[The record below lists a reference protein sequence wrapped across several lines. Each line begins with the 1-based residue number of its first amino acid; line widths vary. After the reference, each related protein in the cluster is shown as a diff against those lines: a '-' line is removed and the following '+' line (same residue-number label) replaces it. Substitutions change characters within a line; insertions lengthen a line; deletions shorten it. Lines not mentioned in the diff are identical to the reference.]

1 MAMGLASMN
10 PMVGSNGTG
19 LNRGNIMINSLC
31 PEKDAQW
38 GNYSV
43 SKTLD
48 DNDNRLTVDD
58 NGKLCIKDK
67 KDLSESY
74 IAAYYILNKD
84 SDEIFNKLVE
94 ETMLPYDS
102 RPVRSKSYL
111 YEVFTDHD
119 MVIPDQMRYDPLL
132 EEIEL
137 EKFSKII
144 TADAYNLDK
153 QYRAEKTKKEGRY
166 IPDDPGYPIM
176 NESKRNEAT
185 MILEKIG
192 LPYIAIYEDING
204 FYGYNSQTGDRT
216 YSCKDIKDI
225 LFETII
231 REE

>member
-94 ETMLPYDS
+94 EAMLPYDS

-111 YEVFTDHD
+111 
-119 MVIPDQMRYDPLL
+119 YDPLL

>member
-84 SDEIFNKLVE
+84 
-94 ETMLPYDS
+94 
-102 RPVRSKSYL
+102 
-111 YEVFTDHD
+111 
-119 MVIPDQMRYDPLL
+119 
-132 EEIEL
+132 
-137 EKFSKII
+137 
-144 TADAYNLDK
+144 
-153 QYRAEKTKKEGRY
+153 
-166 IPDDPGYPIM
+166 
-176 NESKRNEAT
+176 
-185 MILEKIG
+185 
-192 LPYIAIYEDING
+192 
-204 FYGYNSQTGDRT
+204 
-216 YSCKDIKDI
+216 
-225 LFETII
+225 
-231 REE
+231 